1 MTTAYLNAL
10 WLFGLIAD
18 VKSGLRPNFGLSNKF
33 NILDFCLRPEFSAT
47 AHFGLIT
54 SQTELVSLQCSRREV
69 CCYVHLIRLV
79 SLQH

>member
-18 VKSGLRPNFGLSNKF
+18 VKFGLSNKF

>member
-1 MTTAYLNAL
+1 VTTAYLNAL

-18 VKSGLRPNFGLSNKF
+18 VKFGLSNKF

-54 SQTELVSLQCSRREV
+54 S
-69 CCYVHLIRLV
+69 
-79 SLQH
+79 